1 MKKKDVIE
9 FEVDKMEFGG
19 TSLSQ
24 VGDRVIHMKGGISGQ
39 KVRAGVKKVRSKKA
53 EVKMIELLENSPL
66 ETEETCKHFRECGG
80 CTLLSVPYEKQLEI
94 KEKQVMDLFL
104 KQDLFGFQFLG
115 IEGSP
120 ENKYYR
126 NKMEY
131 TFGDEVKN
139 GPLTLGLHKKGKHI
153 DIQTVEECML
163 VDEDF
168 SKILVSSVEFF
179 NEKKLPYYRTMN
191 HKGYL
196 RHLVVRKGIHTNEI
210 MVNIV
215 TSSQEDFDMY
225 EFKDMLLGIDLKA
238 ELVGVLHTINDGLAD
253 AVQCDELRVLYGRDY
268 IQEEILGLKFKIS
281 PFSFFQTN
289 TKGAEVLYSIARDFI
304 GDYNDKV
311 VFDLYSGTGSIGQV
325 MAGAAKKVYG
335 IEIVEEAVVAANE
348 NAKLNGLT
356 NCEFIAGDV
365 AKVVKDL
372 KDKPDLIIVDP
383 PRPGI
388 HKDAIRDICG
398 FGAKEIVYISCN
410 PKSLVVDLVDFKG
423 YGYEIKMVKCM
434 DMFPNTPH
442 CETVVL
448 LSHKKPDG
456 HINVKV
462 EFGEGEGKVPLDNIV
477 KRAEAYKPK
486 ERVTYKKIKE
496 YIEAKYGFKVHTA
509 YIAEVKRSLGLP
521 MYDAPNAVEELKQ
534 PRKHPTAEKVE
545 AIKDALKYFEVI

>member
-1 MKKKDVIE
+1 MSVKKKDVIE

-39 KVRAGVKKVRSKKA
+39 KVKAGVKKVRSKKA

-225 EFKDMLLGIDLKA
+225 EFKDMLLGIDLKS

-442 CETVVL
+442 CETVAL
-448 LSHKKPDG
+448 LSKLNVDK
-456 HINVKV
+456 HIDV
-462 EFGEGEGKVPLDNIV
+462 EIKLDELDLTS
-477 KRAEAYKPK
+477 AESKA
-486 ERVTYKKIKE
+486 TYAQIKE
-496 YIEAKYGFKVHTA
+496 YVLEKFGLKVSTL
-509 YIAEVKRSLGLP
+509 YIAQTKKKCGIEMREHYNKSKKDNQAILQCTP
-521 MYDAPNAVEELKQ
+521 
-534 PRKHPTAEKVE
+534 EKEE
-545 AIKDALKYFEVI
+545 AIMDALRHFKMI

>member
-1 MKKKDVIE
+1 MKKKDIIE

-53 EVKMIELLENSPL
+53 EVKMIELLEDSPL
-66 ETEETCKHFRECGG
+66 ETEIPCKHFRECGG

-179 NEKKLPYYRTMN
+179 NEKKIPYYRTMN

-215 TSSQEDFDMY
+215 TSSQEDFDMN

-335 IEIVEEAVVAANE
+335 IEIVGEAVVAANE

-442 CETVVL
+442 CETVVM
-448 LSHKKPDG
+448 LSHKKPDSV
-456 HINVKV
+456 INVKV
-462 EFGEGEGKVPLDNIV
+462 EFGEGEGKVPLDNIA

-486 ERVTYKKIKE
+486 ERITYKMIKE

-509 YIAEVKRSLGLP
+509 YIAEVKRDLGLP
-521 MYDAPNAVEELKQ
+521 MYDAPNAVEELRQ
-534 PRKHPTAEKVE
+534 PRKHPTPEKVE
-545 AIKDALKYFEVI
+545 AIKDALKHFEVI